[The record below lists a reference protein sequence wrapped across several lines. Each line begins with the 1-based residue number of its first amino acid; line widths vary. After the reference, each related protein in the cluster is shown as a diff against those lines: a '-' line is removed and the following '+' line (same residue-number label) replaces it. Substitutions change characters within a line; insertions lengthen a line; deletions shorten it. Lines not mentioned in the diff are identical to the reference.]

1 MSQPSAAE
9 RARILIVDDEPG
21 IREFVDRALRE
32 AGYVTATAADG
43 PDALQVAEGSGAF
56 ELLLT
61 DVRMPAMNGDDLARR
76 IRQREHGR
84 QEYRA
89 EHVEMW
95 DRIQREPTL
104 EARRRVS
111 ELVGRDTMHDFVNDS
126 GHHDDRDDEN
136 CVNDLHMA
144 SRNASISRLYGE
156 SLRPH

>member
-43 PDALQVAEGSGAF
+43 PDALQVAEGFGAF

-76 IRQREHGR
+76 IRQREPDVKVLYLTGFSDQLFR
-84 QEYRA
+84 EKRA
-89 EHVEMW
+89 LW
-95 DRIQREPTL
+95 DGEAFLDKPTTVKGLL
-104 EARRRVS
+104 EAVS
-111 ELVGRDTMHDFVNDS
+111 LLLNGVTPSAE
-126 GHHDDRDDEN
+126 
-136 CVNDLHMA
+136 
-144 SRNASISRLYGE
+144 
-156 SLRPH
+156 